1 MLEDWPGLLDSFNGA
16 GSTVWAAN
24 AFTAPHALLLLLGR
38 HQATTKRAH
47 WKFAL
52 MFFTELCA
60 PLIYQV
66 FFDKWLAAVGTA
78 RRYPL
83 AKTIGVIG
91 CSFMQVEF
99 GIAYRFVAG
108 CAEEVLGVPG
118 GSQGFNIVSPDGL
131 FTLFTGCQ
139 R

>member
-1 MLEDWPGLLDSFNGA
+1 
-16 GSTVWAAN
+16 
-24 AFTAPHALLLLLGR
+24 
-38 HQATTKRAH
+38 
-47 WKFAL
+47 
-52 MFFTELCA
+52 MFFTELRA

-78 RRYPL
+78 RRYAL
-83 AKTIGVIG
+83 AKTFGMIG
-91 CSFMQVEF
+91 CSFVQVEF

-108 CAEEVLGVPG
+108 STEEVFRVPG